1 MYFSSKEH
9 KASLIS
15 DLMFLK
21 ALICERWKFFIIP
34 YFINRQSE
42 ASEEDI
48 IKV

>member
-21 ALICERWKFFIIP
+21 ALISERWKFLLLLIL
-34 YFINRQSE
+34 
-42 ASEEDI
+42 
-48 IKV
+48 